1 MTSDVEIRRLA
12 AIEMATD
19 GTAVRLTI
27 EDSNGQSFG
36 IVLTVE
42 ILTSLI
48 MTLPTAA
55 SNAVKRFHNDPNMR
69 ITYPLTDFEIELTP
83 GNVRIL
89 TVGTNN
95 GFSVSFSLTAELS
108 EELGHA
114 HLQGKGRRVRTH

>member
-1 MTSDVEIRRLA
+1 MMSDVEIRKLT
-12 AIEMATD
+12 AIETASD

-27 EDSNGQSFG
+27 EDSNGRSLG

-55 SNAVKRFHNDPNMR
+55 SNAVKRLHNDPKMR
-69 ITYPLTDFEIELTP
+69 ITYPLTDFEIELSP

-89 TVGTNN
+89 TVGTNS
-95 GFSVSFSLTAELS
+95 GFNVSFSLTDEMS

-114 HLQGKGRRVRTH
+114 HLQGKGRRVKTH